1 MEKITAEEL
10 VLKIENVL
18 YEYGEM
24 NGDQLLEALGVEFN
38 SNMGDDLLIT
48 PMTVEDPDASDAV
61 LKHGSVD
68 ALCTFYKD
76 GVFKGMR
83 YWVGMTE
90 VSFGSNTLTRDAK
103 IRTYPLDK

>member
-68 ALCTFYKD
+68 ALCTFHKD
-76 GVFKGMR
+76 GVLTGVR
-83 YWVGMTE
+83 YWVGMKETMIGNN
-90 VSFGSNTLTRDAK
+90 SLAHGARIYSTQK
-103 IRTYPLDK
+103 